1 MARSIRLSGAAGGA
15 SGLSTSDV
23 TSLIQSNSRFVLD
36 KKYTFTSAPDNPF
49 TVIPNVDFDNVEVY
63 LIVGRGVGPNS
74 NGAYRYLHF
83 GTAAGNHAYRGW
95 QSGAFYASSSN
106 YSSGTVYMSPNGH
119 DSYQGGENNFEMKIY
134 INEKDAPNYGRR
146 IAKVHYQSEV
156 TNPGGYQ
163 NYSVTYHHGISANA
177 DWSDIS
183 IASSVNFGLANTVT
197 TPSFTVYKQ
206 LRVPAS

>member
-1 MARSIRLSGAAGGA
+1 MARSIRLSGATGGG

-49 TVIPNVDFDNVEVY
+49 PVIPQVDFDNVEVY
-63 LIVGRGVGPNS
+63 LIVGRGVGPAS
-74 NGAYRYLHF
+74 GGAYRYLYF
-83 GTAAGNHAYRGW
+83 GTANGNHAYRGIR
-95 QSGAFYASSSN
+95 GGTLYSSNNN
-106 YSSGTVYMSPNGH
+106 YSSGSVYMSPNGN
-119 DSYQGGENNFEMKIY
+119 DAYQGGENNFEMKIY
-134 INEKDAPNYGRR
+134 INEKNAPNDGRR
-146 IAKVHYQSEV
+146 IAKVNYSAEIP
-156 TNPGGYQ
+156 NPGGYQ
-163 NYSVTYHHGISANA
+163 GYAATYQHGISASG

-183 IASSVNFGLANTVT
+183 IGQNNSFGLSDTVT

>member
-1 MARSIRLSGAAGGA
+1 MARSIRLSGATGGG

-49 TVIPNVDFDNVEVY
+49 KVIPDVDFDNVEVY
-63 LIVGRGVGPNS
+63 LIVGRGVGPAS
-74 NGAYRYLHF
+74 GGAYRFLYF
-83 GTAAGNHAYRGW
+83 GTANGNHAYVGNR
-95 QSGAFYASSSN
+95 SGNN
-106 YSSGTVYMSPNGH
+106 YSGNAGYSGGTIYMSMNGH
-119 DSYQGGENNFEMKIY
+119 DTYQAGENNFEMKIY
-134 INEKDAPNYGRR
+134 INEKKAPNDGRR
-146 IAKVHYQSEV
+146 IAKVNYRAEI
-156 TNPGGYQ
+156 PKIGGYQ
-163 NYSVTYHHGISANA
+163 GYAANYQHDISASG

-183 IASSVNFGLANTVT
+183 IGQSTSFDLSDTIA